1 MRFPISHSI
10 CSPGSLARSVTVG
23 GAILYAQLTYAGN
36 SAIPVLLTL
45 RATDV
50 QALDLFASAP
60 NMQLL
65 RTVAIGSEA
74 FEEHGVRRSNNTFV
88 AGVARGVF
96 WPHEAGTAITH
107 ESESGRDPRE
117 PVVIAGTGDSDS
129 GVRALKG
136 ELFVPRGSKPSFAF
150 PRFACRVC
158 SSVLVEIKICGSGH

>member
-1 MRFPISHSI
+1 
-10 CSPGSLARSVTVG
+10 
-23 GAILYAQLTYAGN
+23 
-36 SAIPVLLTL
+36 VLLTL

-88 AGVARGVF
+88 VGVARGVF

-107 ESESGRDPRE
+107 ESESESESGRDRRE
-117 PVVIAGTGDSDS
+117 PVVIAAGTGDSDS

-158 SSVLVEIKICGSGH
+158 SSVLVKIKNILLRAMTIYNE